1 MIAKPALL
9 LPIATV
15 MLFSQTSQSS
25 LTFDVASVKKREP
38 GGSLSATTSGGPG
51 EANPEH
57 LRLGNVSLSNLIEL
71 AFPEAYRHEIF
82 GIPNWA
88 QDDRYDIAANV
99 PAGAKR
105 NDTGLMIRALL
116 QERFQLRAHTEK
128 REMPAYR
135 LVVAKGGTKLQR
147 PSSEDL
153 NAGRVIT
160 GLKGISMQN
169 IQMPMPFFVNQLSQY
184 LQRRVFDE
192 TGLSGIYEFTIDYQT
207 PRQEVASPQTVDD
220 VQFPSVFTALEEKLG
235 LKLENSRVI
244 TDVVVI
250 DHIDRVPSE
259 N

>member
-15 MLFSQTSQSS
+15 MLFSQTPQPS
-25 LTFDVASVKKREP
+25 LTFEVASLKKREP
-38 GGSLSATTSGGPG
+38 GGSLSAMASGGPG
-51 EANPEH
+51 TANPQQ
-57 LRLGNVSLSNLIEL
+57 LRLGNVSLANLIEL

-116 QERFQLRAHTEK
+116 QERFQLRAHTER

-147 PSSEDL
+147 PSTEDP
-153 NAGRVIT
+153 NAGGVMMSN
-160 GLKGISMQN
+160 KGISMQS
-169 IQMPMPFFVNQLSQY
+169 IQMPMSFFVNQLSQH

-192 TGLSGIYEFTIDYQT
+192 TGLSGIYEFTVDYQT
-207 PRQEVASPQTVDD
+207 PRQEVASPQTIGDT
-220 VQFPSVFTALEEKLG
+220 QFPSVFTALEEKLG
-235 LKLENSRVI
+235 LKLENSRI
-244 TDVVVI
+244 ATDVVVI